1 MIFSIA
7 YQIRDEQRLS
17 RLLSRINELGDN
29 IQYLSN
35 SVFLQN
41 DSTNANL
48 LYDNLRRI
56 TIDEDRLLITQ
67 VDKTQLMGWLNS
79 NAVALLRDHR

>member
-79 NAVALLRDHR
+79 NAVAWLRDHR